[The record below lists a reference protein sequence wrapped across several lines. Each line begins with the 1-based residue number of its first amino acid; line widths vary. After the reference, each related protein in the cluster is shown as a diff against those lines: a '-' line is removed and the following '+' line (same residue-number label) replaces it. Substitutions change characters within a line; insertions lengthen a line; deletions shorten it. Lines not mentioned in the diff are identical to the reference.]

1 MPNGVSCEL
10 PTVPWAL
17 MMMQRGILRRQNN
30 GSQKI
35 KGGKEA
41 PFKRKVHTVAP
52 KRQSETVKRQVYYLV
67 RGPLHGIWEFT

>member
-17 MMMQRGILRRQNN
+17 LMMQRSILRRQNN

-35 KGGKEA
+35 EGGKEA
-41 PFKRKVHTVAP
+41 PFKRKVHAIAP
-52 KRQSETVKRQVYYLV
+52 EHQPETVKRQFY
-67 RGPLHGIWEFT
+67 